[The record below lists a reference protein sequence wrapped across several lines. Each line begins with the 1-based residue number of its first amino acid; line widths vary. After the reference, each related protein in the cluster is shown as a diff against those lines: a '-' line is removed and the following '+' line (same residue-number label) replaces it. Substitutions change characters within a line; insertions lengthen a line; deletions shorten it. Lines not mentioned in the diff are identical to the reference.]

1 MNRSLYLIIAI
12 LLFNS
17 CSKDVDITLTVS
29 QQSLSFIPEGN
40 EQSITVTSNGDWF
53 CTNTAGWLLVRQQQ
67 GKIRIIAEPN
77 NTTSPRTDVIKVM
90 IGTDTMAEIK
100 VTQNGGTQ
108 KEQQSTLSIDKTS
121 VNAKS
126 VGETFSITVNGS
138 SSWII
143 KNDNDWCQ
151 TAQQSNS
158 LSLIV
163 DRNYG
168 MQERKGSVTV
178 VSGNDS
184 CTIAISQ
191 AACEWYESFEMAEV
205 IGGSFLMGA
214 QKDSIYKQNYNASAH
229 LIESP
234 VHEVTLPTYSIGK
247 YEVTQA
253 QWKAAMQNDSSA
265 IQNENYPISNVTWH
279 QVQEF
284 IEILNEKT
292 GLTYRLPTEAEWEY
306 AAKGGNSSQNYTF
319 SGNDVLGSCGWYY
332 SNSSSSV
339 HSVGT
344 KAPNELGIYD
354 MSGNVREWCSDW
366 FDYYTNTTADNPQGP
381 KKGIMKITRGGS
393 WTSPATNCR
402 NTFRHTNRPNE
413 AVQDLGFRLVLAK
426 E

>member
-1 MNRSLYLIIAI
+1 MNRLLYLITAI
-12 LLFNS
+12 LFFTS

-40 EQSITVTSNGDWF
+40 EQSVTVTSNGDWF
-53 CTNTAGWLLVRQQQ
+53 CTNSASWLLVRQQQ
-67 GKIRIIAEPN
+67 GKIRVIAEPN
-77 NTTSPRTDVIKVM
+77 NTTSQRTDLIKVM

-100 VTQNGGTQ
+100 VTQTAGSK
-108 KEQQSTLSIDKTS
+108 KEESQLSIDKTTI
-121 VNAKS
+121 NAKS
-126 VGETFSITVNGS
+126 GGETFSIAVNGCS
-138 SSWII
+138 TWAI

-151 TAQQSNS
+151 TTQQSS
-158 LSLIV
+158 TLSLIV
-163 DRNYG
+163 DRNYS
-168 MQERKGSVTV
+168 MQERKGTVTV

-184 CTIAISQ
+184 CSIAITQ
-191 AACEWYESFEMAEV
+191 AACEWYDSFEMVEV
-205 IGGSFLMGA
+205 VGGSFFMGA
-214 QKDSIYKQNYNASAH
+214 QKDSAGKQNYNESAH
-229 LIESP
+229 MIESP
-234 VHEVTLPTYSIGK
+234 VHEVTLSTYSIGK

-253 QWKAAMQNDSSA
+253 QWEAAMQNDSSV
-265 IQNENYPISNVTWH
+265 ISNGSYPISNVTWQ
-279 QVQEF
+279 QVQDF
-284 IEILNEKT
+284 IKILNEKT
-292 GLTYRLPTEAEWEY
+292 GLAYRLPTEAEWEY
-306 AAKGGNSSQNYTF
+306 AAIGGNSSQNYIF

-366 FDYYTNTTADNPQGP
+366 FDYYTNAAADNPQGP

-402 NTFRHTNRPNE
+402 NTFRHTNRPDE
-413 AVQDLGFRLVLAK
+413 AVLDLGFRLVLAK